1 MSRACKRVISLCLVL
16 LFSAFLVVKTYAIF
30 PDITSHWAEEVI
42 IKWAARGIVK
52 GVPDGSFRPDASITR
67 AEFVTIIDSV
77 MNFVNKSDEQ
87 FIDVPSNEWYA
98 DKVAKSVAAG
108 VTVGIGN
115 NMFGPSNNITRQEAA
130 VMLYR
135 AFNIQVENQSA
146 SDKFVDSNQIAL
158 WAKDAVDALVQ
169 NKYILGRP
177 GNRFAPNENITR
189 AEALKIIDNILDDII
204 STSGTYS
211 NNTSKGLLVNTKDVL
226 LKDMIIEGNLYIS
239 EGVDDGNVVL
249 DGVVIKGDLVI
260 SGGGENSITLNN
272 TQVEG
277 TMYVIKYDGR
287 IKVLAHGNTVINYSQ
302 ILSGVKLVEE
312 NVTSTGFNNVQ
323 IIMVGPGESV
333 AFDGDFD
340 LVTVDAAGVSV
351 KVESGVI
358 GTLNISD
365 RATGS
370 SIEIQDHSTINM
382 MHINASSTIK
392 GSGTIDKAEI
402 EANHVS
408 IETKPDSI
416 LIYKG
421 YIANIGGEAIEGD
434 YVPGMEDIPTPTPT
448 KAPTTAGGA
457 TGGGNSDD
465 DDPIQTPQISPSEI
479 YITIGG
485 KSIKGVLVDKNTAE
499 LDLSSFGNS
508 KRVSSIEIVANP
520 QDAELETSKVN
531 SIPINKKIK
540 NISNIPVSGLLGT
553 GKESVSLGTIRGVFG
568 DTVTIT
574 GTLKKSGYDNLNV
587 SLKINLGAEPG
598 LYPSEYLELTIDGN
612 VITAV
617 IKTGKENVKLSEV
630 GINVLMKE
638 FFGTTPDQVSIDNVK
653 WYSVAD
659 QSEDI
664 KKMIAELV
672 GTDTNWSE
680 VTLDDL
686 ANKQVFF
693 KKTETGST
701 VFTINIEK

>member
-312 NVTSTGFNNVQ
+312 NVTSTSLT
-323 IIMVGPGESV
+323 MC
-333 AFDGDFD
+333 
-340 LVTVDAAGVSV
+340 
-351 KVESGVI
+351 
-358 GTLNISD
+358 
-365 RATGS
+365 R
-370 SIEIQDHSTINM
+370 
-382 MHINASSTIK
+382 
-392 GSGTIDKAEI
+392 
-402 EANHVS
+402 
-408 IETKPDSI
+408 
-416 LIYKG
+416 
-421 YIANIGGEAIEGD
+421 
-434 YVPGMEDIPTPTPT
+434 
-448 KAPTTAGGA
+448 
-457 TGGGNSDD
+457 
-465 DDPIQTPQISPSEI
+465 
-479 YITIGG
+479 
-485 KSIKGVLVDKNTAE
+485 
-499 LDLSSFGNS
+499 
-508 KRVSSIEIVANP
+508 
-520 QDAELETSKVN
+520 
-531 SIPINKKIK
+531 
-540 NISNIPVSGLLGT
+540 LL
-553 GKESVSLGTIRGVFG
+553 
-568 DTVTIT
+568 
-574 GTLKKSGYDNLNV
+574 
-587 SLKINLGAEPG
+587 
-598 LYPSEYLELTIDGN
+598 
-612 VITAV
+612 
-617 IKTGKENVKLSEV
+617 
-630 GINVLMKE
+630 
-638 FFGTTPDQVSIDNVK
+638 
-653 WYSVAD
+653 W
-659 QSEDI
+659 
-664 KKMIAELV
+664 
-672 GTDTNWSE
+672 
-680 VTLDDL
+680 
-686 ANKQVFF
+686 
-693 KKTETGST
+693 
-701 VFTINIEK
+701 